1 MNSMPESVDFAN
13 REVARKAVVASAG
26 ATAVGVFVDSVVEEE
41 GVIAYNFQSK
51 LKGYPD
57 WQWSVVMFVS
67 GDAPTVSEVL
77 LLPTEPWLKAPAW
90 VPWSERLADY
100 QALQAE
106 LEAAAAAEAAEAAEA
121 AANGEATEAADEA
134 EDDNYVVIDEGD
146 SALAADV
153 NVTIDAEGD
162 ANGTGRKAP
171 GFSLRKLFGAK
182 KKK

>member
-1 MNSMPESVDFAN
+1 MNSMPESADFAN
-13 REVARKAVVASAG
+13 REVARKAVVATAG
-26 ATAVGVFVDSVVEEE
+26 AAAVGVFVDSIVEDENVVT
-41 GVIAYNFQSK
+41 YNFQSK

-57 WQWSVVMFVS
+57 WQWSVVLFV
-67 GDAPTVSEVL
+67 GGEAPTISEVL
-77 LLPTEPWLKAPAW
+77 LLPTEPSLQAPAW

-121 AANGEATEAADEA
+121 AASGEVEVEEET
-134 EDDNYVVIDEGD
+134 EDDNYVVIDEGE

-153 NVTIDAEGD
+153 NIAIEAQSN
-162 ANGTGRKAP
+162 ANTTGRKSP